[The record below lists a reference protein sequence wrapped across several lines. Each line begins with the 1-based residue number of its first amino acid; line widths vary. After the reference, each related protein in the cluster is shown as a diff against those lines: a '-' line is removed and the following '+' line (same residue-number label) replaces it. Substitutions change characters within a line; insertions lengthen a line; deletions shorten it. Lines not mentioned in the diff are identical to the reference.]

1 MKKYRVFDADVFWS
15 KVMFLFP
22 DNLSFTEIKH
32 NPKSSFLTKTDY
44 VGTFDFDEKF
54 LEKFDSQKIN
64 GENYYFSYHIPNNEA
79 KEFTKFEN

>member
-1 MKKYRVFDADVFWS
+1 
-15 KVMFLFP
+15 MFLFP

-44 VGTFDFDEKF
+44 VATFDFDEKF

-64 GENYYFSYHIPNNEA
+64 G
-79 KEFTKFEN
+79 